1 MTPSARAS
9 LSFLLLCGCLRG
21 LCVSAV
27 VFLFLGCARIPPA
40 SPLPTYEGLDDTE
53 ALKVLAQRA
62 EAVKTLS
69 AGCDLTLTRADGQTV
84 RLDGAIA
91 MEPPEK
97 LRLRAWKFGQAVFDL
112 TLTPDGLW
120 VVAPREPGRRE
131 KVLPASLSA
140 AQFGREW
147 AVLNGRFFL
156 LPGLST
162 SGDAKWLN
170 VRRTLE
176 DGRTVVCRVD
186 RATLTPRDYAM
197 RDPQGRLR
205 FRFALGDYRLV
216 DNIPWP
222 TKLAARSGDGKIDI
236 RLKDVELNE
245 GLAPNAFRPPRRA
258 EKHE

>member
-1 MTPSARAS
+1 MSRYRFIIAFAWAAALVAGP
-9 LSFLLLCGCLRG
+9 
-21 LCVSAV
+21 
-27 VFLFLGCARIPPA
+27 GCARRAA
-40 SPLPTYEGLDDTE
+40 SPLPTYPGLDDAA
-53 ALKVLAQRA
+53 ALKVLARRA

-69 AGCDLTLTRADGQTV
+69 AGCDLTLTKEDGQTV
-84 RLDGAIA
+84 RLDGAVA
-91 MEPPEK
+91 MEPPER

-120 VVAPREPGRRE
+120 VMAPREPGRRDE
-131 KVLPASLSA
+131 VLPASLSA

-156 LPGLST
+156 QPDLST
-162 SGDAKWLN
+162 SGDGRWLD

-197 RDPQGRLR
+197 RDPGGRLR

-216 DNIPWP
+216 GGMPWP
-222 TKLAARSGDGKIDI
+222 TKLAARSGEGKIDI
-236 RLKDVELNE
+236 RLKDVELNQE
-245 GLAPNAFRPPRRA
+245 LAPSAFRPPRRA

>member
-1 MTPSARAS
+1 MKRAC
-9 LSFLLLCGCLRG
+9 LLILVGCLAACGCTRR
-21 LCVSAV
+21 AQ
-27 VFLFLGCARIPPA
+27 
-40 SPLPTYEGLDDTE
+40 SPLPTYEGLDDAA
-53 ALKVLAQRA
+53 ALKVLAGRA

-69 AGCDLTLTRADGQTV
+69 AGCDLTLTKPDGQTV

-91 MEPPEK
+91 MAPPEK

-120 VVAPREPGRRE
+120 VMAPQEPGRRE

-156 LPGLST
+156 QQDLST
-162 SGDAKWLN
+162 STEGKWLV

-176 DGRTVVCRVD
+176 DGRTVACRVD

-205 FRFALGDYRLV
+205 FRFALSEYALV
-216 DNIPWP
+216 DGIPWP
-222 TKLAARSGDGKIDI
+222 SKLAARSGDGRIDI
-236 RLKDVELNE
+236 RLKDVELNQD
-245 GLAPNAFRPPRRA
+245 LAPSAFRPPRRA